1 MSNGCRLESSLPVAM
16 TKWFVQQAQVLFQK
30 NNNNKFLPKGD
41 RDEMQ
46 AVYALF
52 FVYFL
57 RIKKKNNNIAR
68 QQRQKEKRD
77 VYLLQAAHEVVANG
91 RSGQVGRARASSH
104 IEEII
109 RA

>member
-16 TKWFVQQAQVLFQK
+16 TKWFVQQAQFLLQK

-52 FVYFL
+52 CLFPQN
-57 RIKKKNNNIAR
+57 KKK
-68 QQRQKEKRD
+68 KT
-77 VYLLQAAHEVVANG
+77 LLGSNVRKKSEMFTSFKQPMKLLLTGDPG
-91 RSGQVGRARASSH
+91 RSAVLGLPPT
-104 IEEII
+104 
-109 RA
+109 